1 MAMRY
6 SPAITKLIA
15 ELNKLPGIGAKTAQR
30 LAFHI
35 LAQENK
41 QALALADAIRDAKQG
56 VRFCSE
62 CCNLTEDDPC
72 DICRSQNR
80 DRSVVCVVE
89 NPRDVAV
96 MERVQNYDGLYHILH
111 GAISPMDEI
120 GPEDI
125 KLREL
130 LQRLQQHQEIKEII
144 LAMNPSIEGE
154 ATALYIARL
163 LHKSGIKTTQLS
175 HGIPMGADLEYAD
188 AETLSR
194 ALKNRQ
200 EL

>member
-1 MAMRY
+1 MRF
-6 SPAITKLIA
+6 SPAITRLIA
-15 ELNKLPGIGAKTAQR
+15 ELNKLPGVGAKTAQR

-35 LAQENK
+35 LAQDKE
-41 QALALADAIRDAKQG
+41 QAFALADAIKDAKDD
-56 VRFCSE
+56 VTLCSH

-72 DICRSQNR
+72 EICSSHKR
-80 DRSVVCVVE
+80 DRTVVCVVE

-96 MERVQNYDGLYHILH
+96 MERVQNYDGLYHVLH
-111 GAISPMDEI
+111 GAISPMEDI

-130 LQRLQQHQEIKEII
+130 LQRLQEHQEISEIN

-163 LHKSGIKTTQLS
+163 FHQTGIKTTQLS

-188 AETLSR
+188 AETLSS
-194 ALKNRQ
+194 ALRNRQ

>member
-1 MAMRY
+1 MRF
-6 SPAITKLIA
+6 SPAITRLIA
-15 ELNKLPGIGAKTAQR
+15 EFNKLPGIGAKTAQR

-35 LAQENK
+35 LSQDND
-41 QALALADAIRDAKQG
+41 QALALADAIRDARQG
-56 VRFCSE
+56 VTLCSE

-72 DICRSQNR
+72 DICKSQNR

-96 MERVQNYDGLYHILH
+96 MERVQNYDGLYHVLH
-111 GAISPMDEI
+111 GAISPMEEI

-130 LQRLQQHQEIKEII
+130 LQRLQQHQEITEVI

-163 LHKSGIKTTQLS
+163 LNRAGIKTPQLS

>member
-1 MAMRY
+1 MAMRF
-6 SPAITKLIA
+6 SPAITRLIA
-15 ELNKLPGIGAKTAQR
+15 ELNKLPGVGAKTAQR

-35 LAQENK
+35 LAQDKE
-41 QALALADAIRDAKQG
+41 QAFALADAIKDAKDD
-56 VRFCSE
+56 VTLCSH

-72 DICRSQNR
+72 EICSSHKR
-80 DRSVVCVVE
+80 DRTVVCVVE

-96 MERVQNYDGLYHILH
+96 MERVQNYDGLYHVLH
-111 GAISPMDEI
+111 GAISPMEDI

-130 LQRLQQHQEIKEII
+130 LQRLQEHQEISEII
-144 LAMNPSIEGE
+144 LALNPSIEGD
-154 ATALYIARL
+154 ATALHIARL
-163 LHKSGIKTTQLS
+163 LLQTGIKTTHLS

-194 ALKNRQ
+194 ALRNRQ